1 MNTNEEHVLVTP
13 RPVFDALGAFQGFR
27 SQTERY
33 LPTLLA
39 PENLQ
44 FLARSLAEADPSF
57 KQLIP
62 YAVITHGKEILRYF
76 RGNSSGEKRLV
87 AKASI
92 GVGGHINQEDRE
104 LAVSKPEGPGFYRN
118 AVERELREE
127 LHLQGSFTDRI
138 VGMLND
144 DSNEVGKVHL
154 GIVHL
159 VEISDSDVQA
169 AESALTGLEFL
180 SIERLREERD
190 RLETWSQIVVDHWE
204 EILAL

>member
-1 MNTNEEHVLVTP
+1 LSTNEEHVLVTP
-13 RPVFDALGAFQGFR
+13 RSAFEGLGGFHGFCN
-27 SQTERY
+27 QAERY

-39 PENLQ
+39 QENLQ
-44 FLARSLAEADPSF
+44 FLARSLAEGDPSF

-62 YAVITHGKEILRYF
+62 YAVITHGNEILRYF
-76 RGNSSGEKRLV
+76 RGSSSGEKRLV

-92 GVGGHINQEDRE
+92 GVGGHINREDQE
-104 LAVSKPEGPGFYRN
+104 LAAATPQGPGFYRN

-127 LHLQGSFTDRI
+127 LHLRGSFADRI

-144 DSNEVGKVHL
+144 DSNDVGRVHL

-159 VEISDSDVQA
+159 VEISDSDVHA

-180 SIERLREERD
+180 SIERLREERE

-204 EILAL
+204 DILAL